1 LTGSAV
7 ASPHRLS
14 AEAGRHILT
23 QGGNAADAAVAVV
36 AAQGVVA
43 PETCGLGGDLFALVH
58 QPGWDQPRALNASGR
73 AGSRVDAGR
82 LREAGAIEIGRDDPE
97 SVTIPGCVD
106 GLVALIEK
114 HGSKSLGDV
123 LEPAIT
129 LAEEGFEV
137 SSEQNRAFRM
147 QADHYRDNP
156 AVADFYPGG
165 LAVEAGD
172 AVSRPS
178 LARTL
183 RDLATG
189 GRASFYGGTAGE
201 DIVAAIHDIQP
212 ADLETNQAEWVEPI
226 GVEVAGLT
234 AWTPPPNSQGY
245 LGPATLAVMSLL
257 EAPTDPADPMW
268 WHLMIEAYRCL
279 AWERDDV
286 VADPSHAPLPAHLLM
301 DRDRLARAAR
311 TVERDRAGTW
321 PKMDHLTDTAYMCVA
336 DVQGMAVSVIQSNY
350 AGTGSFF
357 GAARSGF
364 LLQNRG
370 SGFTLTPGH
379 PNELAPG
386 KRPLHTLAPTLW
398 TEGDRSRWIIGTRG
412 GAVQPQLVAQLA
424 ARAILDGSSLEAA
437 QLAPRWTV
445 SDFGPGSPPSVR
457 LEPGVPAAIVDDL
470 RSRGHAIEVMEG
482 PQPGWGP
489 MSIIELAGEERSSA
503 PDPRVET
510 TAALVF

>member
-1 LTGSAV
+1 
-7 ASPHRLS
+7 
-14 AEAGRHILT
+14 
-23 QGGNAADAAVAVV
+23 
-36 AAQGVVA
+36 
-43 PETCGLGGDLFALVH
+43 
-58 QPGWDQPRALNASGR
+58 
-73 AGSRVDAGR
+73 
-82 LREAGAIEIGRDDPE
+82 
-97 SVTIPGCVD
+97 
-106 GLVALIEK
+106 
-114 HGSKSLGDV
+114 
-123 LEPAIT
+123 
-129 LAEEGFEV
+129 
-137 SSEQNRAFRM
+137 
-147 QADHYRDNP
+147 
-156 AVADFYPGG
+156 
-165 LAVEAGD
+165 
-172 AVSRPS
+172 
-178 LARTL
+178 
-183 RDLATG
+183 
-189 GRASFYGGTAGE
+189 
-201 DIVAAIHDIQP
+201 
-212 ADLETNQAEWVEPI
+212 
-226 GVEVAGLT
+226 
-234 AWTPPPNSQGY
+234 
-245 LGPATLAVMSLL
+245 
-257 EAPTDPADPMW
+257 MW

-445 SDFGPGSPPSVR
+445 SDFGPGSPPSAR
-457 LEPGVPAAIVDDL
+457 LEPGVPAAIVKDL
-470 RSRGHAIEVMEG
+470 RSRGHEIEVMEG